1 MSGMQTILLVDDEQR
16 MLDLVELFLIPH
28 GYKCIKVTSG
38 SEAIKIIEREKVQL
52 ILLDVMMPEMNGW
65 EVCEQI
71 REFTNVPI
79 IMLTARSDKEDLVKG
94 LNIGADDYIS
104 KPFNEKE
111 LVARVN
117 AVLRRFPDGEE
128 EQNMIKFNDFYL
140 DQETYA
146 LHYLELAVQL
156 TLKEFNILKAMISR
170 PTKTFTRE
178 ELMSAAWEYETD
190 TDIRTIDSHIRNL
203 RDKLGKAGLPTEDF
217 LKTVWGIGY
226 KWS

>member
-1 MSGMQTILLVDDEQR
+1 MPKTQTILLVDDEQR

-28 GYKCIKVTSG
+28 GYKCIKVTNG
-38 SEAIKIIEREKVQL
+38 SEAIKTLEREKIQL

-65 EVCEQI
+65 EVCVKI
-71 REFTNVPI
+71 RELSKVPI

-111 LVARVN
+111 LVARVT
-117 AVLRRFPDGEE
+117 AVLRRVPDDGED
-128 EQNMIKFNDFYL
+128 QNVIKFNDFRL
-140 DQETYA
+140 DQETYS
-146 LHYLELAVQL
+146 LHYLDMSVQL
-156 TLKEFNILKAMISR
+156 TLKEFNILKAMITR

-178 ELMSAAWEYETD
+178 ELMNAGWEYQTD
-190 TDIRTIDSHIRNL
+190 TEIRTIDSHIRNL
-203 RDKLGKAGLPTEDF
+203 RDKLGKAGLPTNIF

-226 KWS
+226 KWN